1 MSQRARLILA
11 IVGAVLLC
19 VAIYFLLVRSRQ
31 GELNELNE
39 SIAAEQSRTAQL
51 QVELQRLQDLQKRA
65 PELQLELD
73 EFRQLVPPKDEVP
86 NLIFQIDAAAK
97 ESGIEFVDITPEL
110 PKPPPEGAPL
120 AEVRLTIGAEGGYFA
135 LQDFM
140 RRLYALDRAL
150 RIDNLTMVGSETE
163 DGGGTNIGL
172 TMTARVFYE
181 VPGATGAVTGVP
193 PNTTAPPGTAPAP
206 GTEPAPATT
215 PAG

>member
-1 MSQRARLILA
+1 MNQRARLILA
-11 IVGAVLLC
+11 IVAGLLLC

-39 SIAAEQSRTAQL
+39 SVAAEQSRTAQL
-51 QVELQRLQDLQKRA
+51 EVELQRLEDLRDRA

-73 EFRQLVPPKDEVP
+73 EFRQLVPAKDEVP

-97 ESGIEFVDITPEL
+97 DSGIEFVDITPEL

-120 AEVRLTIGAEGGYFA
+120 VEVRITIGAEGGYFA

-150 RIDNLTMVGSETE
+150 RIDNLTMAGAE
-163 DGGGTNIGL
+163 DEEAGDTTITL

-181 VPGATGAVTGVP
+181 IPGATGAVTGAP
-193 PNTTAPPGTAPAP
+193 ANTTAPAGATPAP
-206 GTEPAPATT
+206 GTQPAPAGT